1 VKPKSGA
8 VLSLGSVTGG
18 AARCSAALLGGT
30 EGCYLRRAFC
40 WWAANPRWA
49 SRCWLLTNLA
59 LSVAAG
65 AESIGFPIPAPR
77 RIPPPSSKHSE
88 RARHV
93 EVFSVHVDSSRWG
106 PLQPNAPSAPGRLR
120 GWVHRTVTATG
131 RRSTRLHKS

>member
-1 VKPKSGA
+1 MKPKSGA
-8 VLSLGSVTGG
+8 VLSLGSVAGG

-30 EGCYLRRAFC
+30 EGCYFAGHSVGGRE
-40 WWAANPRWA
+40 PKVGK
-49 SRCWLLTNLA
+49 SLLVANLA

-65 AESIGFPIPAPR
+65 AESIRFPIPAPR
-77 RIPPPSSKHSE
+77 RIPPPSLKHSE

-93 EVFSVHVDSSRWG
+93 EVFSVHVDSSRWE

-131 RRSTRLHKS
+131 RRSTRFHKS